1 MCVRFFIDRDSKRL
15 RELAETANVSPL
27 ADRFRSLLASPIL
40 QSGEVG
46 PASVTPAIALNKKE
60 IETVFPMQWG
70 FSLKPPAEGQTL
82 PTCDVFNA
90 RAETAGEKRAFAPSW
105 RSRRCIIPASWY
117 FEWEHIPS
125 ENGRKRTGERWSIRP
140 KNGKEVFL
148 CGLYRMEAGLP
159 KFVVLTRAP
168 TAELARIHDR
178 MPLILPEEKTA
189 QWIDPGVKPEE
200 MLCSAVTDLEIWRKS
215 V

>member
-1 MCVRFFIDRDSKRL
+1 
-15 RELAETANVSPL
+15 
-27 ADRFRSLLASPIL
+27 
-40 QSGEVG
+40 
-46 PASVTPAIALNKKE
+46 
-60 IETVFPMQWG
+60 
-70 FSLKPPAEGQTL
+70 
-82 PTCDVFNA
+82 
-90 RAETAGEKRAFAPSW
+90 
-105 RSRRCIIPASWY
+105 
-117 FEWEHIPS
+117 
-125 ENGRKRTGERWSIRP
+125 
-140 KNGKEVFL
+140 
-148 CGLYRMEAGLP
+148 MEAGLP